1 MAERFTA
8 KQLREHAGTISHI
21 YPHWSGSTGNMLE
34 QAAATEDALTKFRR
48 FLFEADDT
56 SDDWNQCLRVVEA
69 KAVELGLWRDPEDCP
84 HCRAERQVGCQR
96 GCK

>member
-8 KQLREHAGTISHI
+8 KDFTKQADTLWMTSDRVNLEGLLR
-21 YPHWSGSTGNMLE
+21 
-34 QAAATEDALTKFRR
+34 QAAATEDALVAFWKWLAERR
-48 FLFEADDT
+48 NAP
-56 SDDWNQCLRVVEA
+56 DWTTIGIIEH
-69 KAVELGLWRDPEDCP
+69 KANELGLWRDPEDCP

>member
-8 KQLREHAGTISHI
+8 KDFTKQADTLWTTSDRVNLEGLLR
-21 YPHWSGSTGNMLE
+21 